1 MLSVSLF
8 RSGLARDKG
17 LYYFTTSLIIH
28 LHLFSDLTAL
38 LNVYVRPFL
47 NTTNNKIYSIFLGKR
62 LSFVSLIMLFTI
74 FYFMNYF
81 LK

>member
-28 LHLFSDLTAL
+28 LHLFSDLTTLL
-38 LNVYVRPFL
+38 LNVYVRSFW
-47 NTTNNKIYSIFLGKR
+47 NTTYNKIYSMFLGKR
-62 LSFVSLIMLFTI
+62 LSFVSLIMLFI
-74 FYFMNYF
+74 
-81 LK
+81 